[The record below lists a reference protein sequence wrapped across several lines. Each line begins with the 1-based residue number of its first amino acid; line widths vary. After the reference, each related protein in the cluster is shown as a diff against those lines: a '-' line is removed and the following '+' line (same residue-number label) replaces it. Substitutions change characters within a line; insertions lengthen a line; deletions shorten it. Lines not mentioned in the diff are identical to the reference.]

1 MVILVTGFPDYA
13 RKQETGKGLK
23 DLPPYV
29 SWGKLLAGEGI
40 AAVIAS
46 CSDPEHDLATLIEHL
61 GIGQIGLNLDM
72 QRLAFWA
79 CSGNGPVALQL
90 LSRNPSARAGVFL
103 YSFLADLG
111 DHDVVEKTARQ
122 FGFRN
127 PANNKNLVIRSTPLL
142 IVRAGKDEFAGLNET
157 MDRYVEAL
165 RKDNGNVEV
174 IDYPEGVHGFDLVDS
189 SEESRQIVRQSLD
202 FLKEKLGLPSS

>member
-1 MVILVTGFPDYA
+1 MADLFSSSVVLQQDFNGTAVTEQELPGRDCCFDLYYPANPGSPPPVVILVTGFPDYA

-111 DHDVVEKTARQ
+111 DHDVVEKTLT
-122 FGFRN
+122 FVN
-127 PANNKNLVIRSTPLL
+127 HLPVI
-142 IVRAGKDEFAGLNET
+142 
-157 MDRYVEAL
+157 
-165 RKDNGNVEV
+165 
-174 IDYPEGVHGFDLVDS
+174 S
-189 SEESRQIVRQSLD
+189 SIEI
-202 FLKEKLGLPSS
+202 